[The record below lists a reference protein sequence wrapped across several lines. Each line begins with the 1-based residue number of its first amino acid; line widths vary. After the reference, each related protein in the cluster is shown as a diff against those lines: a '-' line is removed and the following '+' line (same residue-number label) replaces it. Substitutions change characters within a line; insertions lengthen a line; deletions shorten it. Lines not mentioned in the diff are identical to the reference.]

1 LVAKVQRNK
10 IAEVFKKGQRD
21 KVAKALIKRLIA
33 KNLTFI
39 SEDLCNFDLIGN

>member
-1 LVAKVQRNK
+1 LVAKVHRNK

-33 KNLTFI
+33 KSQTFL
-39 SEDLCNFDLIGN
+39 SAGLCNFDLIRN

>member
-21 KVAKALIKRLIA
+21 KVTKASAGLG
-33 KNLTFI
+33 
-39 SEDLCNFDLIGN
+39 NFDLIRN